1 MADSSDLQSRLE
13 KRLDKLSPAQRELV
27 LRRLRAQAPATLT
40 PAPRGGELPLSF
52 AQRRLYFLDQL
63 SDGGAGYN
71 ISGGVRIR
79 GSLSPAVLERA
90 LREIIARHEILRTRY
105 PGGRVVIEPP
115 GSDCAVL
122 VSRRAAPE
130 EVAALAGQEL
140 RRPLSLAEG
149 PLFRFVLL
157 ELAPDEHVFL
167 VTLHHIVADGWSLG
181 LLIREA
187 GQLYD
192 AFSRGD
198 ASPLA
203 PLPIQY
209 VDFAHWQQNR
219 LQGTVLEK
227 QLAFWKDELAGA
239 PQFLNLPTDYPR
251 GATQDFAGANHTAL
265 LPAQLVD
272 RLTAL
277 GAAHG
282 ATLFMTAFAAFA
294 VLLARYSGQEDLLL
308 GSPVANRTRTET
320 EPLLGLFVNTLVLRA
335 NLTGNPTFTELL
347 DRVQSSVRRAFSH
360 QETPFDLIVDA
371 LRPARNLSHTP
382 LFQVMFALQNAHAA
396 SGGDA
401 WARTQGGELSLESLP
416 PSVDQAGTAKF
427 DLTLFLEM
435 DPNGLTATWEYATS
449 LCDPPAIVRMHGHFL
464 CLLQSIVAQPETPV
478 ALLPMLP
485 APELRQ
491 LLQEWNATAADYPR
505 DKTFPRLFEQ
515 QAERTPAAV
524 AVRGDAA
531 SLTYAELNARS
542 NQLASYLRGR
552 GIGAEDV
559 VGLYCSRSLELMIGV
574 LGTLKAGAA
583 YLPLDIAYPPARLL
597 LMLEDAQPALVL
609 TQTQFAGSLPEY
621 LPRLCLDTAASA
633 LAGQSPEN
641 SETSPGPD
649 QLAYVLYTSG
659 STGVPKGVEVPHGG
673 LTNYLWW
680 ALSAYGVAAGSG
692 APMLSSIS
700 FDATITAWF
709 LPLLAGSA
717 VRMVPEGDE
726 LESLQAILRTDAN
739 YSLLKIT
746 PAHLEALIHLA
757 EPRDFSRAAR
767 AFVIGGEA
775 LLTRQITFWRQHAPG
790 LRLINEY
797 GPTETVVGCCVYDV
811 PQGFGGRGAVP
822 IGRPIA
828 NTLLYVLDPHGQ
840 PAPIGVPGELYIG
853 GAGVAR
859 GYRRRPE
866 LTQQRF
872 LPNPF
877 APGRLYRTGDRVKY
891 LTDGTLLFLGRLDD
905 QVKIRGFRVELG
917 EVEAVFA
924 RHSAVQECAVVA
936 ESQRLLAYLVPA
948 GQDRPLFRDM
958 RAFAAGLL
966 PEYMVPSLFT
976 WVDAMPLTPNGKL
989 DRRALPAPTAPET
1002 MERVAPRTQAEQTM
1016 AQMWIEVLGVAAVG
1030 VHDNFFELGGHSLLA
1045 IQLISRVRHAFGVE
1059 LPLRRLFE
1067 APTVAELTALL
1078 PRAEAPATPA
1088 IQRVSRDQY
1097 RKSRQ

>member
-1 MADSSDLQSRLE
+1 MADSLDLQSRVE
-13 KRLDKLSPAQRELV
+13 ERLSNLSPAQRELV
-27 LRRLRAQAPATLT
+27 LRRLRAQAPSGLT
-40 PAPRGGELPLSF
+40 RVPRGGELPLSF
-52 AQRRLYFLDQL
+52 AQQRLYFLDQL

-90 LREIIARHEILRTRY
+90 LLEIIARHEILRTRY
-105 PGGRVVIEPP
+105 PQGRVVIEPP
-115 GSDCAVL
+115 PAGPVL
-122 VSRRAAPE
+122 VNRRAAPE

-192 AFSRGD
+192 AFLRGD

-203 PLPIQY
+203 PLPVQY
-209 VDFAHWQQNR
+209 VDFADWQKNR
-219 LQGTVLEK
+219 LQGAVLEQ
-227 QLAFWKDELAGA
+227 QLAFWKEHLAGA

-251 GATQDFAGANHTAL
+251 GATQDFAGANYSAV

-282 ATLFMTAFAAFA
+282 ATLFMTTFAAFA
-294 VLLARYSGQEDLLL
+294 VLLGRYSGQEDLLL
-308 GSPVANRTRTET
+308 GSPVANRTRTEA
-320 EPLLGLFVNTLVLRA
+320 ESLLGLFVNTLVLRA
-335 NLTGNPTFTELL
+335 NLTGNPSFTDLL
-347 DRVQSSVRRAFSH
+347 ERVQSSVRRAFSH
-360 QETPFDLIVDA
+360 QETPFDLLVDA
-371 LRPARNLSHTP
+371 LQPTRSLSHSP
-382 LFQVMFALQNAHAA
+382 LFQVMFALQNAHVA
-396 SGGDA
+396 SGGEA
-401 WARTQGGELSLESLP
+401 WARTPGGELSLQTLP
-416 PSVDQAGTAKF
+416 PEEGTAKF
-427 DLTLFLEM
+427 DLTLFLEK
-435 DPNGLTATWEYATS
+435 GQHGFTATWEYATS
-449 LCDPPAIVRMHGHFL
+449 LFDPPAIVRMHSHFL
-464 CLLQSIVAQPETPV
+464 CLLESIVEQPETSV
-478 ALLPMLP
+478 ALLPMV
-485 APELRQ
+485 ATAELRQ

-524 AVRGDAA
+524 AVRSDAA

-559 VGLYCSRSLELMIGV
+559 VGLYCSRSVELMIGV

-583 YLPLDIAYPPARLL
+583 YVPLDIGYPPARIL
-597 LMLEDAQPALVL
+597 LMLEDAQAALVL
-609 TQTQFAGSLPEY
+609 TQTLFAGSLPEY
-621 LPRLCLDTAASA
+621 LPRLCLDSAASA

-680 ALSAYGVAAGSG
+680 ALSAYDVAGGSG

-709 LPLLAGSA
+709 LPLLAGCT
-717 VRMVPEGDE
+717 VQMVAEGDE
-726 LESLQAILRTDAN
+726 VESLRGLLRTDAN

-746 PAHLEALIHLA
+746 PAHLEAVIHLA
-757 EPRDFSRAAR
+757 EPRDFSLAAR

-790 LRLINEY
+790 LKLINEY

-811 PQGFGGRGAVP
+811 PQGFGDSGAVP

-866 LTQQRF
+866 LTEQRF
-872 LPNPF
+872 LRNPF

-936 ESQRLLAYLVPA
+936 ESQRLLASLVPS
-948 GQDRPLFRDM
+948 GEDRPLSRDM
-958 RAFAAGLL
+958 RAFAAGIL

-976 WVDAMPLTPNGKL
+976 WLDAMPLTPNGKL
-989 DRRALPAPTAPET
+989 DRRALPVLSAPET
-1002 MERVAPRTQAEQTM
+1002 MERVAPRTEAEQSM
-1016 AQMWIEVLGVAAVG
+1016 AQLWIEVLGVAAVG
-1030 VHDNFFELGGHSLLA
+1030 VDDNFFELGGHSLLA

-1067 APTVAELTALL
+1067 SPTVAELTALL
-1078 PRAEAPATPA
+1078 PRADATSAPA